1 MVVSKT
7 ESSCDFDEG
16 RVEGKEWREGNKHAN
31 AHQEGCFILVIVE
44 NCEERVVGAMLYLL
58 SPKIN

>member
-1 MVVSKT
+1 MGVSKT
-7 ESSCDFDEG
+7 ESSGDFGEG
-16 RVEGKEWREGNKHAN
+16 RVESKERREGNKRAN

-44 NCEERVVGAMLYLL
+44 NCEERVVGVMFYLL